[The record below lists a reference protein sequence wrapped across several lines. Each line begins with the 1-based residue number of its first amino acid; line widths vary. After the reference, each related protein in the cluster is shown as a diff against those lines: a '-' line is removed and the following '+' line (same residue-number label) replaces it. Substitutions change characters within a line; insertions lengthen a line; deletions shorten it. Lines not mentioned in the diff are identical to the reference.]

1 MDLTLSKA
9 RPGGGGVEVLLGRY
23 AIRLDGRREVA
34 NRRMED
40 LPGEY
45 EQSTGWIS
53 NPLNREGFS
62 ACRYTGP
69 ERLAVVS

>member
-1 MDLTLSKA
+1 MDLTLPTA

-23 AIRLDGRREVA
+23 AIRLDGRGEVA

-45 EQSTGWIS
+45 RQPTDWIS
-53 NPLNREGFS
+53 NPLNR
-62 ACRYTGP
+62 
-69 ERLAVVS
+69 